1 MLLQFQEYLEHS
13 WFYNRDDWV
22 CKDCIFTFSWHFPAL
37 KQWVTLIDIKQW
49 VSLIKKS
56 FCQPLLLSSCGS
68 ANSGLSSFLLFKS
81 IALAC
86 FLRGRASMWNHC
98 EIYERSMWYFFI
110 FFLNLGFITLT
121 CFLWQ
126 GLNVKSLRA
135 FRVLRPLRL
144 LSSIPSENLSKF
156 LAIQQAVIN
165 DHEHQMTSG
174 LQIVINAIIMAMI
187 PLFNIMLLVMFL
199 IIIFAIMGLELFNGI
214 FHKSCINAITG
225 ITISLRRM
233 VSDDEMAVE
242 RGVTT
247 RKRGNVCWIRF
258 HLQSSSLLV
267 FHREFETYIQIR
279 WNKLL
284 YLFF

>member
-1 MLLQFQEYLEHS
+1 
-13 WFYNRDDWV
+13 
-22 CKDCIFTFSWHFPAL
+22 
-37 KQWVTLIDIKQW
+37 
-49 VSLIKKS
+49 
-56 FCQPLLLSSCGS
+56 
-68 ANSGLSSFLLFKS
+68 
-81 IALAC
+81 
-86 FLRGRASMWNHC
+86 MWNHC

-156 LAIQQAVIN
+156 LAIQQAVIK
-165 DHEHQMTSG
+165 DHEHQITSG

-225 ITISLRRM
+225 ITLSLRRM
-233 VSDDEMAVE
+233 VMMRWLLREAWPQEKEETSVELGSAFSQAVYWCSTENLKHIFRSDE
-242 RGVTT
+242 RNSHT
-247 RKRGNVCWIRF
+247 C
-258 HLQSSSLLV
+258 
-267 FHREFETYIQIR
+267 
-279 WNKLL
+279 
-284 YLFF
+284 FF

>member
-22 CKDCIFTFSWHFPAL
+22 CKDCMFTFSWPFPAL
-37 KQWVTLIDIKQW
+37 KQWVTSIDIKQL
-49 VSLIKKS
+49 VSLIKKILLPAS
-56 FCQPLLLSSCGS
+56 SPLFLRFCKFRSLLF
-68 ANSGLSSFLLFKS
+68 SSFQIHRVGMFP
-81 IALAC
+81 
-86 FLRGRASMWNHC
+86 
-98 EIYERSMWYFFI
+98 
-110 FFLNLGFITLT
+110 T
-121 CFLWQ
+121 WQ

-233 VSDDEMAVE
+233 VSDDEIGCWE
-242 RGVTT
+242 RRDHQKK
-247 RKRGNVCWIRF
+247 RKR
-258 HLQSSSLLV
+258 LL
-267 FHREFETYIQIR
+267 
-279 WNKLL
+279 N
-284 YLFF
+284 

>member
-1 MLLQFQEYLEHS
+1 MSHLDRYKTMSQLDKKNLLPASSPLFLR
-13 WFYNRDDWV
+13 F
-22 CKDCIFTFSWHFPAL
+22 CKFR
-37 KQWVTLIDIKQW
+37 
-49 VSLIKKS
+49 SLL
-56 FCQPLLLSSCGS
+56 F
-68 ANSGLSSFLLFKS
+68 SSFQIHRLGMFPTWQGLNVKS
-81 IALAC
+81 L
-86 FLRGRASMWNHC
+86 WNLW
-98 EIYERSMWYFFI
+98 EIDVIFSI

-156 LAIQQAVIN
+156 LAIQQAVID
-165 DHEHQMTSG
+165 DHEHQMISG

-267 FHREFETYIQIR
+267 FHSEFETYIQIR

>member
-1 MLLQFQEYLEHS
+1 
-13 WFYNRDDWV
+13 
-22 CKDCIFTFSWHFPAL
+22 
-37 KQWVTLIDIKQW
+37 
-49 VSLIKKS
+49 
-56 FCQPLLLSSCGS
+56 
-68 ANSGLSSFLLFKS
+68 
-81 IALAC
+81 
-86 FLRGRASMWNHC
+86 
-98 EIYERSMWYFFI
+98 MWYFFI

-144 LSSIPSENLSKF
+144 LSSIPSENLSKL

-233 VSDDEMAVE
+233 VMMRWLLREAWPPEKEETSVELGSTFSQAVYWCSTVNLKHIFRSDE
-242 RGVTT
+242 RNSHT
-247 RKRGNVCWIRF
+247 C
-258 HLQSSSLLV
+258 
-267 FHREFETYIQIR
+267 
-279 WNKLL
+279 
-284 YLFF
+284 FF